1 MLFDLFDCIL
11 LEYNLKDTFKGF
23 YSAIFAKA
31 RANIVSTSIGPFHE
45 IVGWFSFFEFDCFIL
60 EGFPLV
66 KQVRLKF
73 YVTTVP
79 GVIFLF

>member
-45 IVGWFSFFEFDCFIL
+45 IVG
-60 EGFPLV
+60 
-66 KQVRLKF
+66 
-73 YVTTVP
+73 
-79 GVIFLF
+79 